1 MYIEKLP
8 NGKFKCVQRY
18 KDYLTGKIKR
28 VSVTIDKDTPS
39 KRKEAQRLI
48 DEKIS
53 NLNKYSNK
61 KEYTIS
67 EIVEFYRNY
76 QKVYVKAVT
85 YKRNFYAENTI
96 LSILGSDII
105 ANNLTAT
112 FVREKLID
120 SGKTGGSLNEL
131 MSRIK
136 ALFRWAYKEELINDI
151 RWLEQMQ
158 VFPDVSRR
166 NKISD
171 KFLESNEL
179 KFLLSKMDV
188 EYNKQF
194 YIFIALSGLRP
205 GEAIAITNTDIDI
218 VNRVISVNKTFD
230 PLNKIITSTKTETS
244 EREVYLQNELL
255 EFIKNKL
262 NYNKQLQISTGI
274 RSDLLFF
281 NLKGE
286 RLNYFA
292 LNKYFKEN
300 CMKYL
305 NKTLTLHSLRHTH
318 ASLMFEQGMS
328 LEAISERLGH
338 SNSAITKEVYLHITN
353 KMKDKYNSEIK
364 DIHIL

>member
-48 DEKIS
+48 DEKIN

-76 QKVYVKAVT
+76 QKAYVKAVT
-85 YKRNFYAENTI
+85 YKRNFYTENTI

-112 FVREKLID
+112 FVREKLIG
-120 SGKTGGSLNEL
+120 SGKAGGSLNEL

-194 YIFIALSGLRP
+194 YIFMALSGLRP
-205 GEAIAITNTDIDI
+205 GEAIAITNKDIDI

-286 RLNYFA
+286 RLNY
-292 LNKYFKEN
+292 L
-300 CMKYL
+300 L
-305 NKTLTLHSLRHTH
+305 
-318 ASLMFEQGMS
+318 
-328 LEAISERLGH
+328 
-338 SNSAITKEVYLHITN
+338 
-353 KMKDKYNSEIK
+353 
-364 DIHIL
+364 

>member
-1 MYIEKLP
+1 
-8 NGKFKCVQRY
+8 
-18 KDYLTGKIKR
+18 
-28 VSVTIDKDTPS
+28 
-39 KRKEAQRLI
+39 
-48 DEKIS
+48 
-53 NLNKYSNK
+53 
-61 KEYTIS
+61 
-67 EIVEFYRNY
+67 
-76 QKVYVKAVT
+76 
-85 YKRNFYAENTI
+85 
-96 LSILGSDII
+96 
-105 ANNLTAT
+105 
-112 FVREKLID
+112 
-120 SGKTGGSLNEL
+120 
-131 MSRIK
+131 
-136 ALFRWAYKEELINDI
+136 
-151 RWLEQMQ
+151 MQ

-194 YIFIALSGLRP
+194 YIFMALGGLRP
-205 GEAIAITNTDIDI
+205 GEAIAITNKDIDI

-300 CMKYL
+300 CMRYL

>member
-1 MYIEKLP
+1 M
-8 NGKFKCVQRY
+8 
-18 KDYLTGKIKR
+18 
-28 VSVTIDKDTPS
+28 
-39 KRKEAQRLI
+39 A
-48 DEKIS
+48 
-53 NLNKYSNK
+53 
-61 KEYTIS
+61 
-67 EIVEFYRNY
+67 
-76 QKVYVKAVT
+76 
-85 YKRNFYAENTI
+85 
-96 LSILGSDII
+96 LG
-105 ANNLTAT
+105 
-112 FVREKLID
+112 
-120 SGKTGGSLNEL
+120 
-131 MSRIK
+131 
-136 ALFRWAYKEELINDI
+136 
-151 RWLEQMQ
+151 
-158 VFPDVSRR
+158 
-166 NKISD
+166 
-171 KFLESNEL
+171 
-179 KFLLSKMDV
+179 
-188 EYNKQF
+188 
-194 YIFIALSGLRP
+194 GLRP
-205 GEAIAITNTDIDI
+205 GEAIAITNKDIDI

-300 CMKYL
+300 CMRYL

>member
-1 MYIEKLP
+1 
-8 NGKFKCVQRY
+8 
-18 KDYLTGKIKR
+18 
-28 VSVTIDKDTPS
+28 
-39 KRKEAQRLI
+39 
-48 DEKIS
+48 
-53 NLNKYSNK
+53 
-61 KEYTIS
+61 
-67 EIVEFYRNY
+67 
-76 QKVYVKAVT
+76 
-85 YKRNFYAENTI
+85 
-96 LSILGSDII
+96 
-105 ANNLTAT
+105 
-112 FVREKLID
+112 
-120 SGKTGGSLNEL
+120 
-131 MSRIK
+131 
-136 ALFRWAYKEELINDI
+136 
-151 RWLEQMQ
+151 MQ

-194 YIFIALSGLRP
+194 YIFMALGGLRP
-205 GEAIAITNTDIDI
+205 GEAIAITNKDIDI

-300 CMKYL
+300 CIRYL
-305 NKTLTLHSLRHTH
+305 NKALTLHSLRHTH

>member
-1 MYIEKLP
+1 
-8 NGKFKCVQRY
+8 
-18 KDYLTGKIKR
+18 
-28 VSVTIDKDTPS
+28 
-39 KRKEAQRLI
+39 
-48 DEKIS
+48 
-53 NLNKYSNK
+53 
-61 KEYTIS
+61 
-67 EIVEFYRNY
+67 
-76 QKVYVKAVT
+76 
-85 YKRNFYAENTI
+85 
-96 LSILGSDII
+96 
-105 ANNLTAT
+105 
-112 FVREKLID
+112 
-120 SGKTGGSLNEL
+120 
-131 MSRIK
+131 
-136 ALFRWAYKEELINDI
+136 
-151 RWLEQMQ
+151 MQ
-158 VFPDVSRR
+158 
-166 NKISD
+166 
-171 KFLESNEL
+171 
-179 KFLLSKMDV
+179 
-188 EYNKQF
+188 
-194 YIFIALSGLRP
+194 
-205 GEAIAITNTDIDI
+205 
-218 VNRVISVNKTFD
+218 
-230 PLNKIITSTKTETS
+230 LNKIITSTKTETS